1 MHKAFMDYKFFN
13 SMIHGISNNNLQKNL
28 ILEPLCCIIKI
39 GLIQFK
45 DKGTKISIIDNSIQ
59 FNEPSL
65 AQGIFRSFNGDCRED
80 LHNIYHPLLK
90 CIEWFPLKDYGLL
103 YQECK
108 KGLEILNSVYDS
120 NTTIHHT
127 ITHYISIIEENK
139 KIELPETNPIIDQL
153 KNIWSQDE
161 IKAIQELLALII
173 KNKNREIYINA
184 LNDIVSSKEKIV
196 SEYIKKMSTS
206 Y

>member
-1 MHKAFMDYKFFN
+1 MDYQFFN
-13 SMIHGISNNNLQKNL
+13 SMITGFSNNNLQKNL

-39 GLIQFK
+39 ALIQFK
-45 DKGTKISIIDNSIQ
+45 ENGTKISVIDNSIQ
-59 FNEPSL
+59 FNEPSI
-65 AQGIFRSFNGDCRED
+65 AQGILRSINGDCRED

-90 CIEWFPLKDYGLL
+90 CIEWFPLKEHKLL

-108 KGLEILNSVYDS
+108 KGLEILNSVYDN

-127 ITHYISIIEENK
+127 ITHYISIINEDN

-161 IKAIQELLALII
+161 IKAIQELLDLII

-184 LNDIVSSKEKIV
+184 LNDIVSAKEKIV
-196 SEYIKKMSTS
+196 YEYIKKVSTS

>member
-1 MHKAFMDYKFFN
+1 MDYKFFN
-13 SMIHGISNNNLQKNL
+13 SMISGISNNNLQKNL
-28 ILEPLCCIIKI
+28 ILEPLCCVVKI
-39 GLIQFK
+39 ALIQFK

-59 FNEPSL
+59 FNEPSMT
-65 AQGIFRSFNGDCRED
+65 QGILRSLNGDCRED

-90 CIEWFPLKDYGLL
+90 CIEWFPLKDYKLL
-103 YQECK
+103 YLECK
-108 KGLEILNSVYDS
+108 KGLEILNSVYDN

-127 ITHYISIIEENK
+127 ITHYISIINEDN

-184 LNDIVSSKEKIV
+184 LIDIISAKEKIV
-196 SEYIKKMSTS
+196 CEYIKKISTS

>member
-1 MHKAFMDYKFFN
+1 MYKTFMDYKILN
-13 SMIHGISNNNLQKNL
+13 SMITGSSTNNLQKNL

-59 FNEPSL
+59 FDEPSL
-65 AQGIFRSFNGDCRED
+65 AQGILRSFNGDCRED

-90 CIEWFPLKDYGLL
+90 GIEWFPLKDYKLL
-103 YQECK
+103 YKECK
-108 KGLEILNSVYDS
+108 KGLEILNSVYDN

-127 ITHYISIIEENK
+127 ITHYISIINEDN
-139 KIELPETNPIIDQL
+139 KIELPKTNPIIDQL

-184 LNDIVSSKEKIV
+184 LNDIVSAKEKIV
-196 SEYIKKMSTS
+196 CEYIKKISTS

>member
-1 MHKAFMDYKFFN
+1 MDYKFFN
-13 SMIHGISNNNLQKNL
+13 SMIAGISNNNLQKNL
-28 ILEPLCCIIKI
+28 ILEPLCCVVKI
-39 GLIQFK
+39 ALIQFK

-59 FNEPSL
+59 FNEPSVT
-65 AQGIFRSFNGDCRED
+65 QGILRSFNGDCRED

-90 CIEWFPLKDYGLL
+90 CIEWFPLKDYELL
-103 YQECK
+103 YKECI
-108 KGLEILNSVYDS
+108 KGLEILNSVYDN

-127 ITHYISIIEENK
+127 ITHYISVINEDN

-173 KNKNREIYINA
+173 NNKNREIYINA
-184 LNDIVSSKEKIV
+184 LNDIISAKEKIV
-196 SEYIKKMSTS
+196 CEYIKKISTS